1 MWFDLCISCIHFPTP
16 LDLLAKRIYFD
27 IVFSMVFRSMRISG
41 YPKLCTIFQ
50 AIFSGDI
57 PLHRP
62 YIGLIYAR
70 YLQWIGSWVMAIDQV
85 VLIPSDVP
93 RKKKARKSAEWHRAL
108 QLFEISHQKLSATS
122 WVPSGYV
129 KIAIENGH
137 RNSGF
142 THEKWWF
149 SIVMLVYQ
157 RVANANLWVIR
168 GCSSNR

>member
-27 IVFSMVFRSMRISG
+27 IVFSLVFRSMRISG

-93 RKKKARKSAEWHRAL
+93 PQKESE
-108 QLFEISHQKLSATS
+108 EISRVASSATTLWDIS
-122 WVPSGYV
+122 SEAERNLLGTLWLCQNSYW
-129 KIAIENGH
+129 KMAIEIVDLPMKNGD
-137 RNSGF
+137 F
-142 THEKWWF
+142 P
-149 SIVMLVYQ
+149 
-157 RVANANLWVIR
+157 
-168 GCSSNR
+168 